1 MTLSS
6 WGKRIKELLEP
17 WNILIFII
25 FLVGVVVRSYEFSSI
40 PAGLNQDEAYAAYE
54 AHSLLNYG
62 VDSFGYAFPC
72 YFISWGSGMNAL
84 ESYLAI
90 PFLAIF
96 GSHVWAF
103 RLPQL
108 ILSCIDIA
116 VMYLLLKNL
125 FGKRTGFIGLALLAI
140 CPWHIMMSRWGLE
153 SNLAPHFLLY
163 GLYFMVKSREN
174 DNYLIPAAIMYGTT
188 LYSYATTWITVPL
201 TVALCGLYLLATGVK
216 YRKSILA
223 MAFGTLFILALP
235 LILFVLVNNDIIPE
249 IKTAMFSVPK
259 LMASR
264 ADEVSF
270 ANIFSEEKLMYLKR
284 IFVGQNDYAI
294 WNSSKDYGLFYQF
307 TTKLMFIGIA
317 YSFARG
323 LWDIYK
329 KRFSPY
335 VAVTIASACA
345 FFTVLLLP
353 SLNVNRTNVCHMYS
367 QIFIILA
374 LDGVFAAFDLLKNKP
389 WRQLFKT
396 AATLAITSVYLLS
409 FVSFTNY
416 YFTEFPDK
424 IAKEFLSGMPQAI
437 ERAKELSDGEAVG
450 IDLDI
455 PFSLV
460 LWYDKTPAPRFT
472 QTVVYNFYPSAF
484 MNVKQYEGY
493 KFSGYGKTNVYD
505 NDMVHVF
512 IWSKAKDFEIR
523 YFTVEQ
529 YGNIGVA
536 WRE

>member
-1 MTLSS
+1 MTVSS
-6 WGKRIKELLEP
+6 WGKRIKALLKPE
-17 WNILIFII
+17 NILLFII

-90 PFLAIF
+90 PFMAIF

-108 ILSCIDIA
+108 ILSCVDII
-116 VMYLLLKNL
+116 VIYLLLKQL
-125 FGKRTGFIGLALLAI
+125 FSKRTAFVGFCLLAV
-140 CPWHIMMSRWGLE
+140 CPWHIIMSRWGLE

-163 GLYFMVKSREN
+163 GLYFMMRSRDN

-223 MAFGTLFILALP
+223 MAFGTLFVLALP
-235 LILFVLVNNDIIPE
+235 LMLFVLVNNGIIPE
-249 IKTAMFSVPK
+249 IKTAMFSVPR

-264 ADEVSF
+264 AGEISF

-284 IFVGQNDYAI
+284 IFVKQNDYAI
-294 WNSSKDYGLFYQF
+294 WNSSEDYGLFYQF
-307 TTKLMFIGIA
+307 TTPLMFIGIV
-317 YSFARG
+317 YSLGRG
-323 LWDIYK
+323 LWDVYK

-335 VAVTIASACA
+335 LVVIIAAACA
-345 FFTVLLLP
+345 FFTVLLLK

-396 AATLAITSVYLLS
+396 VATLAITSVYLLS
-409 FVSFTNY
+409 FVSFTDY

-437 ERAKELSDGEAVG
+437 ERAKELSNEETIGV
-450 IDLDI
+450 DLDI

-472 QTVVYNFYPSAF
+472 ETVVYNHYPSAF
-484 MNVKQYEGY
+484 MNVNRYDGY
-493 KFSGYGKTNVYD
+493 KFSGYSKSNKYD
-505 NDMVHVF
+505 DDTVHVF
-512 IWSKAKDFEIR
+512 IWSKAKNFEVR
-523 YFTVEQ
+523 GFTVEQ
-529 YGNIGVA
+529 YENIGVA
-536 WRE
+536 WKE